1 MYDGCRSH
9 LDDGWS
15 CVANSRDDEG
25 GPVNLK
31 TSTRVVNGIV
41 IVDII
46 GQLRLGEGTNVVRDL
61 VRDLMGKNYK
71 NILLNLADVR
81 YIDSAGVGELMS
93 CYTSVRNQGGQ
104 FKLMHL
110 SKSVHDLLQITKLYT
125 VFDIEE
131 DEDKAIQSFQSA

>member
-1 MYDGCRSH
+1 M
-9 LDDGWS
+9 
-15 CVANSRDDEG
+15 
-25 GPVNLK
+25 NL
-31 TSTRVVNGIV
+31 STRVVGGIV

-81 YIDSAGVGELMS
+81 YIDSAGIGELVS

-104 FKLMHL
+104 FKLMNL
-110 SKSVHDLLQITKLYT
+110 SKNVHNLLQITKLYT
-125 VFDIEE
+125 VFDIAEGE
-131 DEDKAIQSFQSA
+131 SKAIQSFQSA

>member
-1 MYDGCRSH
+1 MVPFRPGPTHGRERT
-9 LDDGWS
+9 
-15 CVANSRDDEG
+15 SRCEG

-31 TSTRVVNGIV
+31 TSTRVVKDVV

-61 VRDLMGKNYK
+61 VRELMGKNYK

-81 YIDSAGVGELMS
+81 HIDSAGVGELMS

-104 FKLMHL
+104 LKLMNL
-110 SKSVHDLLQITKLYT
+110 NKNVHNLLQITKLYT

-131 DEDKAIQSFQSA
+131 DEGKALQSFQPA

>member
-1 MYDGCRSH
+1 MGPAHYRT
-9 LDDGWS
+9 LQ
-15 CVANSRDDEG
+15 G

-81 YIDSAGVGELMS
+81 HIDSAGVGELMS

-104 FKLMHL
+104 FKLMNL
-110 SKSVHDLLQITKLYT
+110 TKNVNNLLQITKLYT

-131 DEDKAIQSFQSA
+131 DEGRAIQSFQSA

>member
-1 MYDGCRSH
+1 MGCR
-9 LDDGWS
+9 LVPDDKRPEQYQLLRS
-15 CVANSRDDEG
+15 EG
-25 GPVNLK
+25 GLVILK

-104 FKLMHL
+104 FKLMNL
-110 SKSVHDLLQITKLYT
+110 SKNVHNLLQITKLYT
-125 VFDIEE
+125 VFEVEE
-131 DEDKAIQSFQSA
+131 DEARAIQSFQSA

>member
-1 MYDGCRSH
+1 MVPFRPGPTSGREQH
-9 LDDGWS
+9 PIL
-15 CVANSRDDEG
+15 AKG

-31 TSTRVVNGIV
+31 TSTRVVNDVV

-61 VRDLMGKNYK
+61 VRELMGKNYK

-81 YIDSAGVGELMS
+81 HIDSAGVGELMS

-104 FKLMHL
+104 LKLMNL
-110 SKSVHDLLQITKLYT
+110 NKNVHNLLQITKLYT

-131 DEDKAIQSFQSA
+131 DERKALQSFQPA

>member
-1 MYDGCRSH
+1 M
-9 LDDGWS
+9 
-15 CVANSRDDEG
+15 
-25 GPVNLK
+25 NLK
-31 TSTRVVNGIV
+31 TSTRVVKDVV

-61 VRDLMGKNYK
+61 VRELMGKNYK

-81 YIDSAGVGELMS
+81 HIDSAGVGELMS

-104 FKLMHL
+104 LKLMNL
-110 SKSVHDLLQITKLYT
+110 NKNVHNLLQITKLYT

-131 DEDKAIQSFQSA
+131 DEGKALQSFQPA

>member
-1 MYDGCRSH
+1 M
-9 LDDGWS
+9 
-15 CVANSRDDEG
+15 VAIPTWTNSRRSVHTFAKPEG

-31 TSTRVVNGIV
+31 TSTRVVNDIV

-81 YIDSAGVGELMS
+81 HIDSAGVGELMS

-104 FKLMHL
+104 LKLMNL
-110 SKSVHDLLQITKLYT
+110 SKNVHNLLQITKLYT
-125 VFDIEE
+125 VFDVEE
-131 DEDKAIQSFQSA
+131 DEATAIQSFHPA

>member
-1 MYDGCRSH
+1 MIFDGEDKRPEQH
-9 LDDGWS
+9 PNS
-15 CVANSRDDEG
+15 CEGEG

-61 VRDLMGKNYK
+61 VRDLMGKSYK

-81 YIDSAGVGELMS
+81 HIDSAGVGELMS

-104 FKLMHL
+104 FKLMNL
-110 SKSVHDLLQITKLYT
+110 SKNVHNLLQITKLYT
-125 VFDIEE
+125 VFDVEE
-131 DEDKAIQSFQSA
+131 DEVRAIQSFQSE

>member
-1 MYDGCRSH
+1 MSI
-9 LDDGWS
+9 
-15 CVANSRDDEG
+15 
-25 GPVNLK
+25 K
-31 TSTRVVNGIV
+31 TSTRVVNDIV

-61 VRDLMGKNYK
+61 VRELMGKNYK

-81 YIDSAGVGELMS
+81 HIDSAGVGELMS

-104 FKLMHL
+104 FKLMRL
-110 SKSVHDLLQITKLYT
+110 SKNVHDLLQITKLYT

-131 DEDKAIQSFQSA
+131 DEARAIQAFLSA

>member
-1 MYDGCRSH
+1 M
-9 LDDGWS
+9 
-15 CVANSRDDEG
+15 
-25 GPVNLK
+25 NLK

-81 YIDSAGVGELMS
+81 HIDSAGVGELMS

-104 FKLMHL
+104 FKLMNL
-110 SKSVHDLLQITKLYT
+110 SKNVHNLLQITKLYT
-125 VFDIEE
+125 VFDVEE
-131 DEDKAIQSFQSA
+131 DEGKAIQSFQST